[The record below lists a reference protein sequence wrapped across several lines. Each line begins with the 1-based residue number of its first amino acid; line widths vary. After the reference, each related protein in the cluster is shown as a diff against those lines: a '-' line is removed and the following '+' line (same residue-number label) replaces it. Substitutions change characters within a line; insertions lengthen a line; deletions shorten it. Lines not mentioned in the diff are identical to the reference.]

1 MLIRLISIV
10 PGTGSIAALMNCFAI
25 ACGCGSNEK
34 EISHG

>member
-25 ACGCGSNEK
+25 LVVVGLTRK
-34 EISHG
+34 R